1 MVLKIGRRTAVTGA
15 LLVSAQLLFSQ
26 AALAQETLKLAVG
39 QRGNWDSSVSE
50 IGQRGGIFKKHGLNL
65 EILYTQGS
73 GETQQAVISG
83 AVDIGVAIGALGAIG
98 AFSKG
103 APVRII
109 GAQSNGAPD
118 LYWYVRADS
127 PVKEI
132 APAEGRTIAFSTVG
146 SSTHGVVNAFIAEK
160 GTKAKPVA
168 TGSPSSTLTQVMSG
182 QIDIGWAA
190 PPFGIELLDQKKIR
204 LLATGNDTSFKDQ
217 TVRIVA
223 TNLNTLKTRKDVV
236 DRYMQAYRETV
247 AFMYTDPEA
256 IKIYSDWLKITPEL
270 AQRARD
276 DFFPRA
282 AIEPDKIIGLDKIV
296 KDAVAFKYSTT
307 PLTKEQLTEL
317 IQIPAPKK

>member
-1 MVLKIGRRTAVTGA
+1 
-15 LLVSAQLLFSQ
+15 
-26 AALAQETLKLAVG
+26 
-39 QRGNWDSSVSE
+39 
-50 IGQRGGIFKKHGLNL
+50 
-65 EILYTQGS
+65 
-73 GETQQAVISG
+73 
-83 AVDIGVAIGALGAIG
+83 
-98 AFSKG
+98 
-103 APVRII
+103 
-109 GAQSNGAPD
+109 
-118 LYWYVRADS
+118 
-127 PVKEI
+127 VKEI

-146 SSTHGVVNAFIAEK
+146 SSTHGVVNAFLAEK

-247 AFMYTDPEA
+247 DFMYTNPEA
-256 IKIYSDWLKITPEL
+256 IKIYSEWLKISPEL

-276 DFFPRA
+276 EFFPRA

-296 KDAVAFKYSTT
+296 KDAVAFKYSTA
-307 PLTKEQLTEL
+307 PLTQEQLTEL
-317 IQIPAPKK
+317 IQIPAPKN